1 VSLLSELGLQPD
13 VILRHIAG
21 GIVVTASGVPRI
33 APGDI
38 VRTID
43 GVTAAD
49 REKSLMAL
57 FPWST
62 LQSGRLIADR
72 YLLAGPE
79 PRVRVG
85 IRKPDDAN
93 AEIELERDRS
103 FASVRP
109 APVMRAAFGILPSGP
124 GYIDL
129 TRLRPNDVDR
139 AFDSMTGTPGIIFD
153 LRGSLNSGAFTRI
166 AARLTDKP
174 VTAALLRHRVW
185 HGPDPR
191 NVTVEDSRQEA
202 YPAGKTPYRG
212 RVAVLID
219 AGAFSQAE
227 HTALFLEASANVIFV
242 GTPTAGTDG
251 EVTGIV
257 LPGGIAAHFAAM
269 SIRHADGR
277 PLQRVGM
284 LPDIWVEP
292 TAAAIHKGRDEVL
305 EKAVDALLRTP

>member
-1 VSLLSELGLQPD
+1 LSELGLQPD
-13 VILRHIAG
+13 VTLRHIAG
-21 GIVVTASGVPRI
+21 GIVVTASGLPQI

-43 GVTAAD
+43 GMSAAD
-49 REKSLMAL
+49 REKSLLAL

-62 LQSGRLIADR
+62 LQSGRRIADR

-85 IRKPDDAN
+85 IRKPDGGDA
-93 AEIELERDRS
+93 EVELARNRT
-103 FASVRP
+103 FASARP
-109 APVMRAAFGILPSGP
+109 ARVMESAFGILPSGL

-129 TRLRPNDVDR
+129 TRLPPNNVDR
-139 AFDSMTGTPGIIFD
+139 AFDSMMETPGMIFD
-153 LRGSLNSGAFTRI
+153 LRGSVGGGAFVRL

-174 VTAALLRHRVW
+174 VTAALLRHRIW
-185 HGPDPR
+185 HGPVPR
-191 NVTVEDSRQEA
+191 EVTVEDSRQDA
-202 YPAGKTPYRG
+202 LPAGKAAYRG

-227 HTALFLEASANVIFV
+227 HTALFLEAAANVIFV

-251 EVTGIV
+251 EVTGII
-257 LPGGIAAHFAAM
+257 LPGGIPAHFAAM

-277 PLQRVGM
+277 ALQRVGI

-292 TAAAIHKGRDEVL
+292 TPAAIEKGRDEVL
-305 EKAVDALLRTP
+305 ENAVDALLRKP